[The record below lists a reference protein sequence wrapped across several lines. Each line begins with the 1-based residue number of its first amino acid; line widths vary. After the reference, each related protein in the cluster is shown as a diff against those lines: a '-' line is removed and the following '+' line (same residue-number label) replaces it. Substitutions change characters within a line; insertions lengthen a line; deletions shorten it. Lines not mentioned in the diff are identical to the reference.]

1 MVVPPQSTQVRRW
14 TANRVKKTSVLDR
27 IMISGWLKQIL
38 IQSLNYGPDSQAIF
52 WDLEHI
58 CCTWGA
64 PVGKFFGFSLGT
76 SRFALCTVEPT
87 VYIHAVCTQDLSRI
101 RIFLRFVYKEA
112 ENERKVFV
120 NQHTHTNIY
129 VCCMCSRGTSYAV
142 VETLF
147 LTKPSKFMCTVYGS
161 AQRVKRNQW
170 KCLLM
175 FANAFVYIFYSFK
188 YCHHCLAQE
197 N

>member
-120 NQHTHTNIY
+120 NQHTHTHKYIRVLYVFERDFLCGSRNAFLDETKQIY
-129 VCCMCSRGTSYAV
+129 VHSVRIRTTG
-142 VETLF
+142 
-147 LTKPSKFMCTVYGS
+147 K
-161 AQRVKRNQW
+161 AQSMK
-170 KCLLM
+170 M
-175 FANAFVYIFYSFK
+175 FANV
-188 YCHHCLAQE
+188 C
-197 N
+197 